1 MTGMEGKTGEH
12 NARGR
17 GAAGRGSAGRQGRR
31 DVPISHRV
39 RPRSREAR
47 CQGPMAGQGHSGGG
61 AWFLDPT
68 YVCPPS
74 SYLNSSSNLS
84 TPSVFTVV
92 GYQLMCP
99 VLPGL
104 TLSVSPLAVRKWG
117 IREGLL
123 YAQDPG
129 PTIPASGH
137 RRPLTSLAS
146 HPSCAE
152 RDCQCPGPQVLTL
165 GLYAALLAHVNCVY
179 TSGGSTWGLFDVGDG
194 EGQFPLCVPGNHRLL
209 CQRAITPVG
218 EISFS
223 EVAHKEGLACV

>member
-74 SYLNSSSNLS
+74 SYLNISSNLS

-99 VLPGL
+99 VLPGS
-104 TLSVSPLAVRKWG
+104 TLSVSPLAVRKWA

-123 YAQDPG
+123 SAQYPG
-129 PTIPASGH
+129 PTIPATGH
-137 RRPLTSLAS
+137 RWPLTSLAS

-152 RDCQCPGPQVLTL
+152 WDAGVLGPR
-165 GLYAALLAHVNCVY
+165 
-179 TSGGSTWGLFDVGDG
+179 F
-194 EGQFPLCVPGNHRLL
+194 
-209 CQRAITPVG
+209 
-218 EISFS
+218 
-223 EVAHKEGLACV
+223 